1 MKILQVIFNLSPGG
15 AERFVVDLS
24 NELSKEKD
32 NEVVILTLMD
42 DKVDPEKRK
51 FYCFDLDNK
60 VTYKN
65 LGLTSERGFKFSTL
79 WAVYKAIRT
88 EHADVIHLH
97 TATIVNFCIL
107 AICLLCWNTPIIQ
120 TIHTDFKVGHS
131 TKVYKFLFKVLG
143 RLKKMSWI
151 ALSQTNFNDMM
162 STYPY
167 INGIRIDNGR
177 APIMATEKYDNV
189 TTELK
194 ELRTSPNSK
203 IYLHVARCIAVKN
216 QIMLV
221 KAFNEFARI
230 VKNADLV
237 IIGAN
242 FDSELGKEI
251 KEVSGNNIHFL
262 GTRKNISDYMLQ
274 ADVFCLSSSYEGLP
288 ITLLEAML
296 AGIPIVCTP
305 IAAANDVLSD
315 GNNAIIST
323 DFSTESY
330 TRSLLDSFS
339 KLDRLKISAFNMREN
354 SPYTIHECAKKY
366 MNFYRQ
372 CSND

>member
-32 NEVVILTLMD
+32 NEIIILTLMD
-42 DKVDPEKRK
+42 DKVDSEKRK

-65 LGLTSERGFKFSTL
+65 LGLISGRGFKFSTL
-79 WAVYKAIRT
+79 WTVYKAIRA

-107 AICLLCWNTPIIQ
+107 AICLLCWNTLIIQ

-143 RLKKMSWI
+143 RLKKMSWV
-151 ALSQTNFNDMM
+151 ALSPTNFNDMM

-167 INGIRIDNGR
+167 INSTRIDNGR
-177 APIMATEKYDNV
+177 APIIATEKYNNV
-189 TTELK
+189 TNELK

-230 VKNADLV
+230 VKNVDLV
-237 IIGAN
+237 IIGAD
-242 FDSELGKEI
+242 FDSDLGKKI
-251 KEVSGNNIHFL
+251 KEASGNNIHFL
-262 GTRKNISDYMLQ
+262 GTSKNISDYMLQ
-274 ADVFCLSSSYEGLP
+274 ADAFCLSSLYEGLP

-315 GNNAIIST
+315 GHNAIIST
-323 DFSTESY
+323 DFNTESY
-330 TRSLLDSFS
+330 TRALLDSFNM
-339 KLDRLKISAFNMREN
+339 LDRLKTFAFNMREN
-354 SPYTIHECAKKY
+354 SPYTIHECARKY
-366 MNFYRQ
+366 MNFYRH
-372 CSND
+372 CNNG